1 MTRNS
6 KDIVHLISLNTQ
18 GMRSGPKRA
27 RLREYIMQQKA
38 NIVFLQETHFTPDF
52 EILIK
57 NEFNK

>member
-18 GMRSGPKRA
+18 GMRSGAKRA

-38 NIVFLQETHFTPDF
+38 NIVLLQETHFTPDF
-52 EILIK
+52 EI
-57 NEFNK
+57 